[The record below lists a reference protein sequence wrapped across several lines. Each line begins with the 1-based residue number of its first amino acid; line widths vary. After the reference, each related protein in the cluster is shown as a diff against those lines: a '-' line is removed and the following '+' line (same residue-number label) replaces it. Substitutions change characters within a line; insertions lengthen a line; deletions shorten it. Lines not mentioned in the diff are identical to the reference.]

1 MLRIYLFDK
10 TEALGRAAAALAAR
24 TLRETVRRKGKAV
37 FVAAT
42 GASQFAFLEALVREE
57 VPWERTVMF
66 HLDEYIGLP
75 ADHPASFRRYLR
87 ERLVDRVRPGTVH
100 FIEGD
105 APDPA
110 AEVQRLNGLI
120 QCEEVDIAFV
130 GIGENG
136 HIAFNDPPADFETD
150 APYII
155 VELAESC
162 RRQQVSEGWFPS
174 LHEVPQRAITM
185 SVRQILRSKRIL
197 SVVPEA
203 RKAAAVRC
211 ALEGEISPACPASI
225 LRTHPD
231 VHLFLDRGSA
241 GLLSP
246 DTLERYRA

>member
-1 MLRIYLFDK
+1 MKIYLFEDA
-10 TEALGRAAAALAAR
+10 TELGRAAAALAAR
-24 TLRETVRRKGKAV
+24 TLREAVARKGKAV

-42 GASQFAFLEALVREE
+42 GASQFAFLDALVQEE
-57 VPWERTVMF
+57 VPWDRTVMF

-75 ADHPASFRRYLR
+75 AEHPASFRRYLR
-87 ERLVDRVRPGTVH
+87 ERLVDRVRPGAVH
-100 FIEGD
+100 LIRGD

-110 AEVQRLNGLI
+110 AEVRRLNALI
-120 QCEEVDIAFV
+120 RDEEVDVAFV

-162 RRQQVSEGWFPS
+162 RRQQVNEGWFPS
-174 LHEVPQRAITM
+174 LDEVPRRAITM
-185 SVRQILRSKRIL
+185 SVRQILRSKRII
-197 SVVPEA
+197 SVVPEE

-211 ALEGEISPACPASI
+211 ALEGEISPSCPASA

-241 GLLSP
+241 ALLSP
-246 DTLERYRA
+246 DTLERHRP

>member
-1 MLRIYLFDK
+1 MKIYLFDDVV
-10 TEALGRAAAALAAR
+10 ELGRAAAALAAH
-24 TLRETVRRKGKAV
+24 TLREAVARKGKAV

-42 GASQFAFLEALVREE
+42 GASQLAFLEALVRED

-66 HLDEYIGLP
+66 HLDEYLGIP

-87 ERLVDRVRPGTVH
+87 ERLVNKVRPGIVH
-100 FIEGD
+100 LINGD

-110 AEVQRLNGLI
+110 VEARRLGELI
-120 QCEEVDIAFV
+120 RDEEVDVAFV

-136 HIAFNDPPADFETD
+136 HIAFNDPPADFEID
-150 APYII
+150 DPYII

-162 RRQQVSEGWFPS
+162 RRQQVNEGWFRS
-174 LHEVPQRAITM
+174 LDEVPRRAITM
-185 SVRQILRSKRIL
+185 SVRQILRSKRII

-211 ALEGEISPACPASI
+211 ALEGKISPSCPASV

-241 GLLSP
+241 SLLSP
-246 DTLERYRA
+246 DTLERYRT